1 MGVSPE
7 KQKALENAMRRLGIR
22 EQDLVERFVRSR
34 GHGGQKVNKTST
46 CVYLKHLPTGI
57 EVKCQETRSQPLNR
71 FLARRTLVEKLQ
83 RLVMGSESPGEK
95 ERLKKRKQKGRR
107 KRKAKKKYSASV
119 S

>member
-7 KQKALENAMRRLGIR
+7 KQKALENEMRRMGIR

-83 RLVMGSESPGEK
+83 LLVMGSESPGEK

-107 KRKAKKKYSASV
+107 KRKANKKYPASG